1 MLHASSRILRPGLLL
16 GLLTLA
22 ALVAPQLPASAARLQ
37 TSAGAGAPQAYVGN
51 FNDNTISVL
60 DTASNRVLTTIPV
73 PAGPHGLVATPDGRF
88 VYVSSD
94 GASTVSVIDTA
105 TDSVVSAVEVGQ
117 MPHGLAITPDG
128 RRVLVAVF
136 GTNRLLAIDT
146 ADNRPAGETAVAS
159 PHNIAVSPDGRTA
172 YVAAQQSGATALAIV
187 DLASMTQVGSVPL
200 EKTPRALSFS
210 PD

>member
-1 MLHASSRILRPGLLL
+1 MLHTLSRILRPGLIL
-16 GLLTLA
+16 GLLALA
-22 ALVAPQLPASAARLQ
+22 ALFTHQLPASATRLE
-37 TSAGAGAPQAYVGN
+37 TATKAGAPKGYVGN
-51 FNDNTISVL
+51 FKDNTVAVL

-73 PAGPHGLVATPDGRF
+73 PAGPHGIVATPDGRF

-105 TDSVVSAVEVGQ
+105 TDSVVSTVEVGE

-136 GTNRLLAIDT
+136 GTNRLVAIDT
-146 ADNRPAGETAVAS
+146 AVNRPAGETAVAN

-172 YVAAQQSGATALAIV
+172 Y
-187 DLASMTQVGSVPL
+187 
-200 EKTPRALSFS
+200 
-210 PD
+210 